1 MTIYS
6 RFISPSVARFLRSF
20 DHFVSP
26 AKFYVIPKIHKNPMV
41 GRPIAASHSFI
52 TRPISTFVD
61 ELIKPKVHMPTVLRD
76 SGELIQLLENTVLPD
91 GDCFLVTADVASL
104 YPNVDTKKALIALDL
119 LLREAGAPETP
130 LLIQLARL
138 VFENNYLSS
147 EFCPDIFHQ
156 KFGIAM
162 GTPFSVTV
170 ANAFMYHHEKDIVD
184 HYSQYL
190 ILYKRFIDDIFAIWC
205 GPKDTLLEFLG
216 ALSSKDQ
223 RIQLTHCISE
233 LSISFL
239 DLFLYRDGSSSV
251 LQFSTFQKPLNKYLY
266 IPFESFHP
274 SSNKKAFIKGEL
286 MRYARNSSSFKS
298 FSETRDR
305 FWKRLRLRGYPFA
318 FLLPLFRE
326 IRYSDRKKWLLQ
338 KAKNRSQRATVF
350 KTTFNCSHARIRNV
364 INRIMPEIDCTV
376 CYKATVT
383 LANLCK

>member
-1 MTIYS
+1 
-6 RFISPSVARFLRSF
+6 
-20 DHFVSP
+20 
-26 AKFYVIPKIHKNPMV
+26 MV

-91 GDCFLVTADVASL
+91 GDCFLVTGDVASL

-216 ALSSKDQ
+216 ALNSKDQ

-298 FSETRDR
+298 FSETRER

-318 FLLPLFRE
+318 FLLPMFRE

>member
-1 MTIYS
+1 M
-6 RFISPSVARFLRSF
+6 PS
-20 DHFVSP
+20 
-26 AKFYVIPKIHKNPMV
+26 
-41 GRPIAASHSFI
+41 
-52 TRPISTFVD
+52 
-61 ELIKPKVHMPTVLRD
+61 VLRD

-91 GDCFLVTADVASL
+91 GDFFLVTANVASL

-190 ILYKRFIDDIFAIWC
+190 ILYKHFIDDIFAIWC

-216 ALSSKDQ
+216 ALNCKDQ
-223 RIQLTHCISE
+223 RIQFTHCISE

-239 DLFLYRDGSSSV
+239 DLVPYRDGSSSV
-251 LQFSTFQKPLNKYLY
+251 LQFSTF
-266 IPFESFHP
+266 
-274 SSNKKAFIKGEL
+274 
-286 MRYARNSSSFKS
+286 
-298 FSETRDR
+298 
-305 FWKRLRLRGYPFA
+305 
-318 FLLPLFRE
+318 
-326 IRYSDRKKWLLQ
+326 
-338 KAKNRSQRATVF
+338 
-350 KTTFNCSHARIRNV
+350 
-364 INRIMPEIDCTV
+364 
-376 CYKATVT
+376 
-383 LANLCK
+383 